1 ASILAKVS
9 KDRVMNFLAKDFP
22 CYEFEK
28 NKAYGTKAHKEFIAK
43 FGICKL
49 HRKSFKLL

>member
-1 ASILAKVS
+1 
-9 KDRVMNFLAKDFP
+9 
-22 CYEFEK
+22 
-28 NKAYGTKAHKEFIAK
+28 HKEVIAK

>member
-1 ASILAKVS
+1 
-9 KDRVMNFLAKDFP
+9 
-22 CYEFEK
+22 
-28 NKAYGTKAHKEFIAK
+28 AHKEFIAK

>member
-1 ASILAKVS
+1 
-9 KDRVMNFLAKDFP
+9 
-22 CYEFEK
+22 
-28 NKAYGTKAHKEFIAK
+28 KAHKEFIAK

>member
-1 ASILAKVS
+1 
-9 KDRVMNFLAKDFP
+9 
-22 CYEFEK
+22 
-28 NKAYGTKAHKEFIAK
+28 HKEFIAK

>member
-1 ASILAKVS
+1 
-9 KDRVMNFLAKDFP
+9 
-22 CYEFEK
+22 
-28 NKAYGTKAHKEFIAK
+28 AYGTKAHKELIAK